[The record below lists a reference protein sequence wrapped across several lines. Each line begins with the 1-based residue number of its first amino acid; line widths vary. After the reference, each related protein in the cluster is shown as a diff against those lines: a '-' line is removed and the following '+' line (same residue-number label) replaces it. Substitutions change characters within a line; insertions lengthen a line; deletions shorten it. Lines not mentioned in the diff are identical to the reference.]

1 MIKDFKIGD
10 LVKIYGSGFGSLGM
24 IKNTVTS
31 PTTVKNTV
39 TSPTTGEITYQVLFP
54 SGEYEFIG
62 VLWLSTYEE

>member
-10 LVKIYGSGFGSLGM
+10 LVKVFGSGFGSLGV
-24 IKNTVTS
+24 IKNTII
-31 PTTVKNTV
+31 
-39 TSPTTGEITYQVLFP
+39 SPTTGEMTYQVLFP